1 MWLHWQLATQ
11 KFNRLK
17 TYCFTFI
24 LTSKEMIDMG
34 MELDNLHKK
43 MNKLSSSPVNILCQI
58 VRADVVGFSS
68 VDPWS

>member
-17 TYCFTFI
+17 TYCFKFI

-43 MNKLSSSPVNILCQI
+43 MNGLMSCH
-58 VRADVVGFSS
+58 FF
-68 VDPWS
+68 W

>member
-17 TYCFTFI
+17 TYCFKI

-43 MNKLSSSPVNILCQI
+43 MNDLMSCH
-58 VRADVVGFSS
+58 FF
-68 VDPWS
+68 W